1 MRRVQVI
8 IINVAQKEYK
18 SFSSS
23 RYRNMLM
30 RVKMED
36 LPPLSS
42 LMGSTHLGI
51 KTLWKID
58 QPSDLFFKNRVKKGF
73 SLGLL

>member
-1 MRRVQVI
+1 
-8 IINVAQKEYK
+8 
-18 SFSSS
+18 
-23 RYRNMLM
+23 MLM

-58 QPSDLFFKNRVKKGF
+58 QPSDLLFKNPVKKGL